1 MNFNTLN
8 LRALFS
14 SPRFCFILL
23 TILLVVDAREQGPS
37 RLLAKLLSN
46 ELQAGNFSLTGLAEE
61 GELESIDYP
70 NSGNTSLFD
79 LFAHK
84 GGMSA
89 IRDNLFVGS
98 LHDSQSETQMSK
110 NKISHVV
117 RVTEQPEDEKRVDID
132 PAPTYLF
139 IKAADH
145 ENVNLRQHFE
155 KVNDFV
161 HEARLNGGSVLIHC
175 HEGVSRSV
183 TLMAAYMMSVTRLGL
198 EDVMRVIE
206 LARSQANPNKGFR
219 AQLAD
224 FEQEGLHKER
234 KRIEGKFNLK
244 LDDDVLGDI
253 EAFKS
258 RLRGRSTGQI

>member
-1 MNFNTLN
+1 M
-8 LRALFS
+8 
-14 SPRFCFILL
+14 FCFILL
-23 TILLVVDAREQGPS
+23 TIFLVVDAREQPS
-37 RLLAKLLSN
+37 PMLAKLLSN
-46 ELQAGNFSLTGLAEE
+46 ESQAWNYSLTGLVEE
-61 GELESIDYP
+61 GEIESIDSP

-79 LFAHK
+79 VFAHK
-84 GGMSA
+84 GGMSN

-117 RVTEQPEDEKRVDID
+117 RITEQPEDEKQVDIE

-183 TLMAAYMMSVTRLGL
+183 TLLAAYMMSVSRFGF
-198 EDVMRVIE
+198 EDVMRVIK
-206 LARSQANPNKGFR
+206 ATRNQANPNIGFR

-224 FEQEGLHKER
+224 FEQEGLNKER
-234 KRIEGKFNLK
+234 KRIEGKFKLK
-244 LDDDVLGDI
+244 LEDDILGDN
-253 EAFKS
+253 EAFQS
-258 RLRGRSTGQI
+258 RLRDRSTGQG